1 MPYADGVPLFLPV
14 VCKHDPGQPEGH
26 ACDHSIRRRCSGGE
40 GHEAAAAMH
49 PSSCAAHP
57 PGNRMRLAAHGS
69 CCTWIHAS

>member
-40 GHEAAAAMH
+40 GHEAAAAMCFLLRIL
-49 PSSCAAHP
+49 SSFTL
-57 PGNRMRLAAHGS
+57 R
-69 CCTWIHAS
+69 